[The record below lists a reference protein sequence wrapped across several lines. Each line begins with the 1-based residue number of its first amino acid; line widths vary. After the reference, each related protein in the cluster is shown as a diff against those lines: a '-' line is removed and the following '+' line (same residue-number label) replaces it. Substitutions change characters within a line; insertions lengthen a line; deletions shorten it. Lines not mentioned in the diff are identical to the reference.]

1 MEEHR
6 RGLPWEILVLVF
18 EASSPSTLAV
28 LGGVSLDFL
37 IATSK
42 ILYGR
47 VEIRTLKGLEGLFSG
62 RDRETKSLL
71 RINSYLSLLQVKSL
85 TLDFS
90 SLPDSPSTPLSS
102 HLDLDFART
111 IDFDGNP
118 PLLIPLDKITIILNT
133 SNRETLLPLLHLR
146 LLPHLNPLH
155 VAYEL
160 PHRSGHLSSPW
171 SDVRSPHLENWTRV
185 ESVSFRGVLSYSYQ
199 ADSSQVHPASL
210 PFTTLARLDELRLY
224 LDTLL
229 HHGQDF
235 LGRLEKIPVITS
247 LEHVREGGIVLVVA
261 SEEERTETMKA
272 VQMLSTE
279 GLRTKFTVVSE
290 S

>member
-1 MEEHR
+1 MSSNTSS
-6 RGLPWEILVLVF
+6 LF
-18 EASSPSTLAV
+18 SPSCTCSYRQILDLNCQPETDYAH
-28 LGGVSLDFL
+28 SLPP
-37 IATSK
+37 SQ
-42 ILYGR
+42 
-47 VEIRTLKGLEGLFSG
+47 
-62 RDRETKSLL
+62 SLL